1 MHDPFEES
9 LRRMLRDDLDGADGE
24 QRLGR
29 VLKTA
34 KRQVGIGELIMMPG
48 HWFEALLCGLGA
60 TGPRPMSVTRRL
72 SPSRDAAAEGVE

>member
-1 MHDPFEES
+1 MNDPFEES
-9 LRRMLRDDLDGADGE
+9 LRRMLRDDLDGDGE

-34 KRQVGIGELIMMPG
+34 KRQVGIGELIMMPS

-60 TGPRPMSVTRRL
+60 TSPRPMSVTRRL
-72 SPSRDAAAEGVE
+72 SPSRADVEGVE